1 MNGDTQ
7 KNKYFHFILDALSF
21 GGQVCTCITIHVPFR
36 WSLSTMMVTLPAS
49 VTPHVRMYSLWVNII
64 FTSQEKYGVGA
75 ATTTI
80 FSGPPCCGHVVRT
93 GLPVAWT
100 AICSHTSTAAGTS
113 VYPITLKN
121 EIRKRVEKK
130 KKDEHGRSNI
140 KVAYFEGAGRTII

>member
-1 MNGDTQ
+1 ML
-7 KNKYFHFILDALSF
+7 FFDALSF
-21 GGQVCTCITIHVPFR
+21 GGQVFTCITIHVPFS
-36 WSLSTMMVTLPAS
+36 WSLSTMITLPAS
-49 VTPHVRMYSLWVNII
+49 VTPHTYISLCVNII
-64 FTSQEKYGVGA
+64 FTSQLKYGVGA

-80 FSGPPCCGHVVRT
+80 FPCCGHDVRT